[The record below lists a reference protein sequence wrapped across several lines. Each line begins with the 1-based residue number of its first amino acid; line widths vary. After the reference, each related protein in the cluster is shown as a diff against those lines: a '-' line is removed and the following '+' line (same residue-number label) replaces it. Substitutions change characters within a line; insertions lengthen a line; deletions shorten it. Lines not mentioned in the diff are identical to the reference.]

1 LEKIKV
7 VVTDYIEPDLNWE
20 VKELSKYPQVEFR
33 YFQLKFKKQE
43 EILEKIGD
51 ANIVVV
57 NMVPLTRDILKNL
70 KKCKLIIRHGIGYDN
85 VDVAACNDLGITFAN
100 IPDYCVEEV
109 AEQAVML
116 LFACGRKINL
126 QKKVLIDSANRGEW
140 DFSDLYPIF
149 KIREKTLGII
159 GCGRIGSTVLKMM
172 RGVGMK
178 VRVCDPYLS
187 EERLAELNI
196 VHEDLDTIIKE
207 SDFISVH
214 CLLNDET
221 KEMFTYEQFK
231 KMKPHM
237 IFVNTARGGIVKT
250 EDLIKALSDKVI
262 AAAGIDVYTG
272 KEPPSPD
279 SPMFKMDNVIL
290 SPHIS
295 WYSEESGLSIRAK
308 IIDDIKRHLNGESP
322 RFIVTK

>member
-20 VKELSKYPQVEFR
+20 VKELSKYPQVDFQ

-51 ANIVVV
+51 ADIIVV
-57 NMVPLTRDILKNL
+57 NMVPMTKELLKNL

-85 VDVAACNDLGITFAN
+85 VDVPACSEFGITLAN

-116 LFACGRKINL
+116 LFACGRKINI
-126 QKKVLIDSANRGEW
+126 QKKVLIDSAKRGEW
-140 DFSDLYPIF
+140 DFADIYPVY

-159 GCGRIGSTVLKMM
+159 GCGRIGSTVLQMM
-172 RGVGMK
+172 RGVGMN

-187 EERLAELNI
+187 KERMKELN
-196 VHEDLDTIIKE
+196 VQHENLDTIIKE

-221 KEMFTYEQFK
+221 REMFKYEQFK
-231 KMKPHM
+231 KMKSTAV
-237 IFVNTARGGIVKT
+237 FVNTARGGIVKT
-250 EDLIKALSDKVI
+250 EDLIKAMEEKLI

-279 SPMFKMDNVIL
+279 SPMFKMQNIIL

-295 WYSEESGLSIRAK
+295 WYSEESGITIRAK
-308 IIDDIKRHLNGESP
+308 IIDDIKRYIEGKEP
-322 RFIVTK
+322 RFIVNK